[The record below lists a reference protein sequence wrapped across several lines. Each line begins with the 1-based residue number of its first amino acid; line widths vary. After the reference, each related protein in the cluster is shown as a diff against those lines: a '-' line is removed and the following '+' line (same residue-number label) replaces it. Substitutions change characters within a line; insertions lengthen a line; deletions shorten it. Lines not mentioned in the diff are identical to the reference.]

1 MESARIKVGRGQAQ
15 RTEPTEGS
23 SGEWLGDE
31 DARVTASTH
40 LAKRRQ
46 QSVGLALR
54 ELYFFLRT

>member
-15 RTEPTEGS
+15 RTEPTEG